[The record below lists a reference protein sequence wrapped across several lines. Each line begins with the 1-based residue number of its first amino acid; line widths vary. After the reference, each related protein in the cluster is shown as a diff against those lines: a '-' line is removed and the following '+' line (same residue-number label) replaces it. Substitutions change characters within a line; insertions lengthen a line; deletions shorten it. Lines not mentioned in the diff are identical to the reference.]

1 MRSLLGTLCALSVF
15 AATGYSLSCTQ
26 CLNLN
31 GISCSGTSGT
41 CPTNQVCASVHL
53 SLSIPFLGLSNRD
66 IFTSTCASQ
75 ELCNVTGSFSFPFTT
90 VTYASSCCSTE
101 NCTPTLPTIPDNINQ
116 PNGLTCPSCLSYD
129 GSLCDASQSIP
140 CTGNENMCYLEA
152 AISPGYSLSC
162 TQCLNLNGI
171 SCSGTSGTCPTNQV
185 CASVLLSLSIPF
197 LGFSNRDMFTRT
209 CAPQELCNLNG
220 SFSFP
225 FTMVTFASSC
235 CSTENCTPTLP
246 TTTTGTPTA
255 ATTGTPTAATT
266 GTPIAATTGTPTA
279 AITGNPA
286 ATNGAFDVHHGFLL
300 PAAIFTA
307 LIKFMFG

>member
-15 AATGYSLSCTQ
+15 AAT
-26 CLNLN
+26 
-31 GISCSGTSGT
+31 
-41 CPTNQVCASVHL
+41 
-53 SLSIPFLGLSNRD
+53 
-66 IFTSTCASQ
+66 
-75 ELCNVTGSFSFPFTT
+75 
-90 VTYASSCCSTE
+90 
-101 NCTPTLPTIPDNINQ
+101 
-116 PNGLTCPSCLSYD
+116 
-129 GSLCDASQSIP
+129 
-140 CTGNENMCYLEA
+140 
-152 AISPGYSLSC
+152 GYSLSC

-235 CSTENCTPTLP
+235 CSTDNCTSTLP
-246 TTTTGTPTA
+246 TIPDNINQPNGLTCPTCFSSDGSLCDA
-255 ATTGTPTAATT
+255 SQSIPC
-266 GTPIAATTGTPTA
+266 
-279 AITGNPA
+279 TGNENMCYVENAIATGFFPILARGCASKSVCDIANVEQLFIRNYLGYNANTLCSSA
-286 ATNGAFDVHHGFLL
+286 ASNGTIYHGFLL